1 MRIAALLVLTV
12 TTVAH
17 AAPPEPSGPH
27 PRMLLDKELQIAWK
41 TQAQDQRGPVVGA
54 IGLCMSGQTGA
65 HDRGLYQGTEWA
77 RVLQACLVAWAAT
90 NDPQHATT
98 AIKFFSALLD
108 DKERIGD
115 RMGGETAVQ
124 RDSGYVIRNIGPYT
138 ALAYDWLHD
147 APGMTPAL
155 RLHARELWAAWLAWY
170 RDKGYRARVPGSNYQ
185 AGYLAAATMIAIAQ
199 GGEAAEQSGDKLW
212 AFVADDLWGKDM
224 AAALA
229 PGGILDGGDW
239 PEGWQYGPLAVA
251 HYALAARIARRAGI
265 KVDGVEVWLGSLL
278 RRHVH
283 GLSPGER
290 VYVGQD
296 TEHEEANIAP
306 HVLTLNAVALGD
318 ASPDDRTWARGELAR
333 LKLADKD
340 YFLYDAL
347 AGVGDR
353 AARLPRAQWPTWYA
367 TAATGTVFA
376 RTRWDERG
384 IWLVAECSRGIEVD
398 HRHPKAG
405 NFVLNRGV
413 DEVIVDPSPYGSAS
427 TLTSNAPAVASAVV
441 PADYTPS
448 QGPWSTK
455 ATWSWATQTKSGV
468 VAMRCD
474 YADTFRFKEKDSDIP
489 FAIRD
494 LVLLPSGDGTDAAL
508 VVIDRATT
516 GDEARGMNLRF
527 RVAGGLAL
535 EGELGTKTIG
545 ATKLTITSIAKTS
558 GRPVI
563 GRTSQSKCYTK
574 GIPKGTCDAAR
585 FEASDYRLELT
596 GPDPSAI
603 NVIGVADAAGKP
615 VISTPF
621 SGKGYSGVHITSPR
635 EAIVVWPT
643 GDKLSYTAPPGTHV
657 VLDAPEVAG
666 MATVTAVRS
675 GSACT
680 VTVTPGGSTPA
691 RPAIVTLDAAC
702 AVVVDPS
709 SASVTSAVGTRPPPI
724 RSSSGRTQRSG
735 CCGAQTTPGSP
746 IAMSLIVIGIV
757 LRRRR
762 AMPSSGARS

>member
-1 MRIAALLVLTV
+1 MRLAALFILIV
-12 TTVAH
+12 TTIAH

-27 PRMLLDKELQIAWK
+27 PRMLLDKELKAAWK
-41 TQAQDQRGPVVGA
+41 NQAQEERGPVVGA
-54 IGLCMSGQTGA
+54 IALCTSGQSSA
-65 HDRGLYQGTEWA
+65 HDRALYQGAEWS

-90 NDPQHATT
+90 DDPQHAKT

-115 RMGGETAVQ
+115 AMGGDTAVQ

-138 ALAYDWLHD
+138 ALAYDWLHG

-155 RLHARELWAAWLAWY
+155 RQHARERWAAWLRWY

-185 AGYLAAATMIAIAQ
+185 AGFLAAATMIAIAQ

-212 AFVADDLWGKDM
+212 AFVADELWAKDM
-224 AAALA
+224 AAAFA
-229 PGGILDGGDW
+229 TNGVLDGGDW

-251 HYALAARIARRAGI
+251 HYSLAARIARRAGI
-265 KVDGVEVWLGSLL
+265 KIDGVEAWLASVL

-296 TEHEEANIAP
+296 TEHEQANIAP

-318 ASPDDRTWARGELAR
+318 ASPDDRKWARGELAR
-333 LKLADKD
+333 LKLVDKD

-353 AARLPRAQWPTWYA
+353 AARPPRAEWPTWYA

-384 IWLVAECSRGIEVD
+384 VWLVAECPRGIEVD

-405 NFVLNRGV
+405 NFVLSRGV
-413 DEVIVDPSPYGSAS
+413 DDVIVDPSPYGSAS
-427 TLTSNAPAVASAVV
+427 TLTSNAPAVASALL

-448 QGPWSTK
+448 QGPWSKTV
-455 ATWSWATQTKSGV
+455 TWSWATQTRSGV
-468 VAMRCD
+468 VALRCD
-474 YADTFRFKEKDSDIP
+474 YADAFRFKEKDSDVAM
-489 FAIRD
+489 AIRD
-494 LVLLPSGDGTDAAL
+494 LVLLPDQGGTDAAL

-516 GDEARGMNLRF
+516 GVAERGMNLRF

-535 EGELGTKTIG
+535 EGELGSKTVG

-563 GRTSQSKCYTK
+563 GRTAHSKCYTK

-585 FEASDYRLELT
+585 FEASDYRLDLT
-596 GPDPSAI
+596 GPEPSAAH
-603 NVIGVADAAGKP
+603 VIGVGDVAGKP
-615 VISTPF
+615 IASTPL
-621 SGKGYSGVHITSPR
+621 SGKGWTGVRITSPR
-635 EAIVVWPT
+635 EAVVVWPT
-643 GDKLSYTAPPGTHV
+643 GTTLSYQAPPGTHV
-657 VLDAPEVAG
+657 ILDAPQAAG
-666 MATVTAVRS
+666 MATVTAKREGDTCSVS
-675 GSACT
+675 
-680 VTVTPGGSTPA
+680 VTPGGTTPA
-691 RPAIVTLDAAC
+691 RPAILTLDAAC
-702 AVVVDPS
+702 AVVVDPA
-709 SASVTSAVGTRPPPI
+709 SASTATAAGTKPPPI
-724 RSSSGRTQRSG
+724 RSSGARTQRSG
-735 CCGAQTTPGSP
+735 CCGAQTTPSSP
-746 IAMSLIVIGIV
+746 IALAVIVMGIV
-757 LRRRR
+757 VRRRR
-762 AMPSSGARS
+762 K